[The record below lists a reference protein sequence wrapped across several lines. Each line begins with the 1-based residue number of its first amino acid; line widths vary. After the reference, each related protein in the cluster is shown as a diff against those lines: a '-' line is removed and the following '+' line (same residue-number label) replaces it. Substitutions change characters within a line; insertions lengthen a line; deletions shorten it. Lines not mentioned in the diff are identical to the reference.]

1 MIKERIKRFIQVV
14 AWRFFHIYLEW
25 RVHCIRKKET
35 IRFLF
40 VLQELSQWK
49 TEMLYKAM
57 LRHPRF
63 DPILGIAPCLG
74 YPGAESKVIDY
85 CEKKGYRYIML
96 DSTKTLSEQIDV
108 DIVAHQKPYSREINP
123 AHRITKNRRIPVVY
137 IPYYLSTITENWI
150 VNERLCLLAWRVFI
164 DNEGSKQ
171 DWSRMHRLKGINYAV
186 TGLPIMDELL
196 IPKSQFLDVWPVNDK
211 RKRIIYAPHHTIADI
226 HLKGIGY
233 STFLEYGEFMLE
245 MKEKYRD
252 QVYFV
257 FKPHP
262 LLYQNLSS
270 YWGEDRTKAYYA
282 RWNDTGNSHIEVNDK
297 YLALFKYSDAMIH
310 DCGSFTIEYMYTGNP
325 VMYLTKDSHHKD
337 NMTPNAAHAF
347 DLHYKGETRDDI
359 DRFISDVIVGRDPL
373 KTERLS
379 FCENCLV
386 PPYQKS
392 ASENI
397 LDAILGERGFK

>member
-1 MIKERIKRFIQVV
+1 MALKRIKRFVQEIV
-14 AWRFFHIYLEW
+14 WRFYHVLMEW
-25 RVHCIRKKET
+25 RMRHVRKKEK
-35 IRFLF
+35 IKFLF

-49 TEMLYKAM
+49 TEMLYNVM
-57 LRHPRF
+57 LGHPRF
-63 DPILGIAPCLG
+63 EPIIGIAPCLG
-74 YPGAESKVIDY
+74 YPGAESKVIEY
-85 CEKKGYRYIML
+85 CKNKGYPYILL
-96 DSTKTLSEQIDV
+96 DPKQALRKQLPV

-123 AHRITKNRRIPVVY
+123 AHRIKKNLSIPVVY
-137 IPYYLSTITENWI
+137 IPYYLSTITENWV

-164 DNEGSKQ
+164 DNEGSRQ
-171 DWSRMHRLKGINYAV
+171 DWARVQRLKGINYAV

-196 IPKSQFLDVWPVNDK
+196 IPKSQLSDVWPVNDK

-262 LLYQNLSS
+262 LLYQNLSN
-270 YWGEDRTKAYYA
+270 YWGEDRAKNYYN
-282 RWNDTGNSHIEVNDK
+282 RWNDSDNSHLEVNDK

-325 VMYLTKDSHHKD
+325 VMYLTRDSHHKD
-337 NMTPNAAHAF
+337 NMTPTAAHAF
-347 DLHYKGETRDDI
+347 DLHYKGKTREDI
-359 DRFISDVIVGRDPL
+359 ERFIQDVIADQDPL
-373 KTERLS
+373 KAKRKT
-379 FCENCLV
+379 FCEDYLF

-397 LDAILGERGFK
+397 LNAILGKENYK